1 MIQKTT
7 NKRNT
12 LNVLVVCIM
21 LMATLL
27 TACSSNE
34 KTATSTK
41 EDTTKVETA
50 KQEITETAE
59 QEEPEEGEIATPELT
74 LEPTPVPTPDT
85 ESTLPGVEWIQ
96 TFNGMIDEPKL
107 VVFNDETNKK
117 VILED
122 MQEVEFTDDDTF
134 AVYIPD
140 GKGEVTKYYNFEEV
154 EYFDSVVVM
163 RKITSI
169 IARGGYSCPT
179 IVELEFDGQP
189 MKLYCYLKLMG

>member
-1 MIQKTT
+1 MNEKKQQF
-7 NKRNT
+7 KRKRT
-12 LNVLVVCIM
+12 FVL
-21 LMATLL
+21 LMAMAMNMVFIF
-27 TACSSNE
+27 TACSSGKVE
-34 KTATSTK
+34 MSVSET
-41 EDTTKVETA
+41 DTTKEETVKKEVEEASTP
-50 KQEITETAE
+50 EPTAE
-59 QEEPEEGEIATPELT
+59 PTPEPT

-117 VILED
+117 IILED
-122 MQEVEFTDDDTF
+122 FQEVEFTDDDTL

-140 GKGEVTKYYNFEEV
+140 GKGEVTKYYDFEEV

-163 RKITSI
+163 RKITSV

-189 MKLYCYLKLMG
+189 MELYCGLKLVG

>member
-1 MIQKTT
+1 MKTLRT
-7 NKRNT
+7 TKRMRKNT
-12 LNVLVVCIM
+12 LALLAVMVMIIAN
-21 LMATLL
+21 LL
-27 TACSSNE
+27 TACSSSTSQPANAE
-34 KTATSTK
+34 KETTQVK
-41 EDTTKVETA
+41 EETTEVKEVAEVEP
-50 KQEITETAE
+50 TAE
-59 QEEPEEGEIATPELT
+59 PTPEPT

-117 VILED
+117 IILED

-134 AVYIPD
+134 AVYIPN